1 MRKLVCISL
10 FLIGVI
16 SYSQSPYSPINGSQ
30 KVIIENYT
38 TVKGSEFIY
47 NKWNK
52 GVIVLYDSIFSVQEA
67 IGYDAYKQRL
77 LLKLKGENEAIEID
91 DNLVTGF
98 AFFDSNSGLK
108 HDFVKLNSNNFEYVT
123 QQGFFEIV
131 YNLENKNYLIKKNEK
146 ILFDPNKSKGVEAI
160 NNLPLEF
167 QDKTT
172 YFIKNDKGSY
182 VEVRLRKKDIKA
194 VLKKHPNLLNTYIT
208 NRKVSFSKESD
219 VVNLI
224 NYYYSL

>member
-91 DNLVTGF
+91 DNSVTGF
-98 AFFDSNSGLK
+98 AFFDPNSGLK

-131 YNLENKNYLIKKNEK
+131 YNLENKNYLIKKVEK
-146 ILFDPNKSKGVEAI
+146 VLFDPNKSKSVEAI
-160 NNLPLEF
+160 NNFPLEF
-167 QDKTT
+167 RDKIT
-172 YFIKNDKGSY
+172 YFIKNEEGIY
-182 VEVRLRKKDIKA
+182 VEIRLRKKDIKA
-194 VLKKHPNLLNTYIT
+194 VLKHHTNLVNSYVSRGKFSFT
-208 NRKVSFSKESD
+208 NEND